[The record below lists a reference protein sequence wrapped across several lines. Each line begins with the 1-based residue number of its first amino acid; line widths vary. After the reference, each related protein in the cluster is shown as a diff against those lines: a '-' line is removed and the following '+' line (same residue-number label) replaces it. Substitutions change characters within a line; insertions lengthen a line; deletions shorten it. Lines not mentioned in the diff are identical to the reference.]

1 MAGKKNDFGTGIA
14 AGIGI
19 IGAIATGYFLYGP
32 QGAQHRKKVRAWTI
46 KAKGEVLSELEKMK
60 DVTEESYEKAIEKT
74 AARYAKVKDIQPE
87 EVLAFVGE
95 LKRHWKSIQKQL
107 KPAPVKKAAK
117 KTVKKA
123 ASKKK

>member
-1 MAGKKNDFGTGIA
+1 MAGKKNDFGKGLA
-14 AGIGI
+14 ASVGI

-32 QGAQHRKKVRAWTI
+32 KGAQHRKKVRAWTI

-60 DVTEESYEKAIEKT
+60 DVTEDSYAQTIEKIT
-74 AARYAKVKDIQPE
+74 ARYAKVKDIQPDE
-87 EVLAFVGE
+87 ILAFGNE

-107 KPAPVKKAAK
+107 KPTPAK
-117 KTVKKA
+117 KTAKKS